1 MTSELRVTTLS
12 NATGDGPAELKQQV
26 AAKALFCVNHTG
38 TAFETMSGG
47 INSSSLVDGGTGN
60 RTVSYTNN
68 MDSRTYY
75 CNFDDTGWSTDVY
88 TRTAQVYHDFTND
101 GMAGMGTRTGA
112 LTSSVQFYSY
122 YEGSARAHYDYFNYG
137 VIHGDLA

>member
-12 NATGDGPAELKQQV
+12 NITGNGPAALTNQT
-26 AAKALFCVNHTG
+26 AAKALFCVNDTG
-38 TAFETMSGG
+38 TAFQAMSGG
-47 INSSSLVDGGTGN
+47 INSSSLVDGGPGN

-75 CNFDDTGWSTDVY
+75 CNFDDTGYGVDVY
-88 TRTAQVYHDFTND
+88 TRTAQVYHDFATY
-101 GMAGMGTRTGA
+101 GPAGMGTRTGS

-122 YEGSARAHYDYFNYG
+122 YEGSARLHFDYFNYG
-137 VIHGDLA
+137 VVHGDLA